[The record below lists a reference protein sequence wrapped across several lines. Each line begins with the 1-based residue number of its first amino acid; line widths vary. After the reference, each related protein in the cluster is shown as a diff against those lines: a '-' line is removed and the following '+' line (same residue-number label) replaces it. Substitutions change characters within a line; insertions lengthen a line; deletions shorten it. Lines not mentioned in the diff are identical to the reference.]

1 MSDMDAFK
9 KAREAQKRAE
19 EERIRAEREIRQHAT
34 QKLLSAKSRERE
46 AFNQVLQRLND
57 MRLRVAGKP
66 MTVLESKDRS
76 ERKIASDETPST
88 IHYGEA
94 TVTRGG
100 GLAYNVLIQLR
111 FDPAVGVLRITLGPE
126 SSVGGAKVA
135 PKGLMQEWNDIDS
148 LMNALIQWALNVP
161 EIEAF

>member
-1 MSDMDAFK
+1 MDAFK

-19 EERIRAEREIRQHAT
+19 EERIKAEREIRQHAT

-46 AFNQVLQRLND
+46 GFNAIVQRLGT

-66 MTVLESKDRS
+66 MTILDSKDRS
-76 ERKIASDETPST
+76 ERKIASDETPSI

-94 TVTRGG
+94 TAARGG
-100 GLAYNVLIQLR
+100 GLLFNVLIQLR
-111 FDPAVGVLRITLGPE
+111 FDPAMGLLRITLGHE
-126 SSVGGAKVA
+126 SSVSGAKVA
-135 PKGLMQEWNDIDS
+135 PKGLMQEWNDVDS

-161 EIEAF
+161 EIEAY